1 MKKSIRETMPTFVFI
16 LFVSI
21 LSTQLNAQ
29 GIIFEEGKTF
39 EQLLTQAKK
48 ENKIIFMDCYTTWCG
63 PCKRLAAEVFPKEE
77 VGNYFNAKFI
87 NSKFDMEKGEGPSIA
102 TEFGVRAYPTMLWI
116 DGNRKVVNRLVG
128 LADPQTLIAAG
139 KQANN
144 QAPGMLNDLKIKY
157 DAGDRSPEF
166 LQSYVDALFNEGS
179 NIDKEFDEWL
189 KSLSDKELQNERI
202 TRQIFTY
209 TTHVRSP
216 GMPYILKNKNYYA
229 QVLGEKVVAG
239 KLNQLAEKSMKEAL
253 QKKDKSIFDAG
264 IKMLQTFG
272 AADAEEQI
280 NKLSMEYAARNNDWI
295 SYDKF
300 ATHYLK
306 KSNKPDPF
314 ALNEIAWNYY
324 LNVNDKALLKK
335 AEKWALDAVNLKNT
349 STNNLTYAYLLY
361 KNGNIKEAIKACDYA
376 ILRAK
381 EERLPTTGAEELKRI
396 LETEKK

>member
-1 MKKSIRETMPTFVFI
+1 MKNRIVITTIIF
-16 LFVSI
+16 LFS
-21 LSTQLNAQ
+21 LNLAAQ
-29 GIIFEEGKTF
+29 GIIFEEGKSF
-39 EQLLTQAKK
+39 DQLLSQARK

-63 PCKRLAAEVFPKEE
+63 PCKRLAADVFPKEE

-102 TEFGVRAYPTMLWI
+102 AEFGVRAYPTMLWI

-144 QAPGMLNDLKIKY
+144 QAPGMLNELKLKY
-157 DAGDRSPEF
+157 DAGDRTPEF
-166 LQSYVDALFNEGS
+166 MQKYVEALFNEGT
-179 NIDKEFDEWL
+179 NIDKEFAEWL
-189 KSLSDKELQNERI
+189 KLLSEKDLQNERI
-202 TRQIFTY
+202 TREIFTY

-216 GMPYILKNKNYYA
+216 GMPYILKNKNYYS
-229 QVLGEKVVAG
+229 QILGEKVVSG
-239 KLNQLAEKSMKEAL
+239 KLNQLAEKSMKEAIN
-253 QKKDKSIFDAG
+253 KNDKTIFDAG
-264 IKMLQTFG
+264 IKALQTFG
-272 AADAEEQI
+272 AADADEQI

-300 ATHYLK
+300 ATNYIK
-306 KSNKPDPF
+306 KSNNKDAF
-314 ALNEIAWNYY
+314 VLNDIAWNYY

-349 STNNLTYAYLLY
+349 STNNITYAYLLY

-396 LETEKK
+396 LEAEKK